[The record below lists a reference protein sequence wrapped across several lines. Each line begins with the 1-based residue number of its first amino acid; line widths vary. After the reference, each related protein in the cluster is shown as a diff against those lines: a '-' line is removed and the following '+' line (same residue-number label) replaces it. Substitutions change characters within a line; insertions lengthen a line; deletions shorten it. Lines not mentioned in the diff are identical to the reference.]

1 MRLSLP
7 WRRKSDDKPKLLPEE
22 RSEPKIAIDF
32 SKPRESILLQL
43 KGKPGPCPRCG
54 GTLQQTYATYL
65 IGTRRG
71 SKLTDSFMSGAEFG
85 WFCLNCPVVV
95 LDENEVKK
103 TLEILGGRWD
113 IGTEF
118 NVAGIVDLDA
128 VPEKKRS
135 LSFDDDNNPIPLVPF
150 LEPGEPRQAAA
161 KRHRKQKKRRR
172 R

>member
-1 MRLSLP
+1 MKLSLP

-22 RSEPKIAIDF
+22 RAEPKTAIDF
-32 SKPRESILLQL
+32 SKPRESILLPL

-71 SKLTDSFMSGAEFG
+71 SKLTDSFMADTDFG
-85 WFCLNCPVVV
+85 WFCLNCPIVV
-95 LDENEVKK
+95 LDENGVNK
-103 TLEILGGRWD
+103 TLGVLGGRWD

-118 NVAGIVDLDA
+118 NVDGIVDLDA
-128 VPEKKRS
+128 VPEKKHSRP
-135 LSFDDDNNPIPLVPF
+135 LGDDDNPIPLVPF
-150 LEPGEPRQAAA
+150 LSPGETRQAAA